1 MFPAS
6 TANYTVLKAKQGIL
20 LCDKSALHAMCVLQ
34 RGFNV
39 NKTTYAFL
47 GAYSTYAPNDFVY
60 YVDVVAFLQK
70 NPTYNFELS
79 QYLKAYTKKPVFV
92 FDLTEG
98 SPFVTELDNVV
109 SFFEKSRPN
118 PLLVNQPVPAVLS
131 HVRMWVAKDRQ
142 TNRYLQTR
150 KTMQCLKTIG
160 TYELCRIVTAES
172 ALEILQVVYRDTP
185 QLIARG
191 VKDFKDRR
199 QLLFGLFTT
208 EDRSPLAVFELKLN
222 AGEEPPQAILLP
234 RDKSKLA
241 KYTLSSIV
249 TNLPDNR
256 ADRKLILD
264 EIKGYV
270 PKALDYLYRTYSVKV
285 SLNDFCQTRS
295 GAFQFLSES
304 PADPYAL
311 FQNVSVVGG
320 KYRLPDGYTNV
331 KYESFSAS
339 GCTRLLLPNVVA
351 DTVRIDRC
359 KSVSITKLVARSVV
373 VQGGLYGELS
383 DLKNISCKLN
393 ADIEA
398 DSLVLLDVALGQFKI
413 DAKNLALVNVKNLRL
428 YDKENQRLV
437 NCQRLSLNVSEQY
450 SAVDLRFPAVREL
463 ELDTFD
469 GTQIVNFDRE
479 VQFPSLSKLTLR
491 CGVVGTIGHV
501 DSVTLYTEFGQP
513 IPEISAD
520 VCTVYATDTW
530 ESPIKCNTLK
540 LIYRPALTQTNPGTI
555 TVASRTDFMYNGPQR
570 YLGTRDF
577 INRVYVYPTNVAQWK
592 GATLRA
598 AHVYFYFDA
607 KAAITK
613 VFEDFFSNF
622 AGNVHIIL
630 SPDAVVPRRNTV
642 SDKFKFWRLTDGTK
656 PDVDAWDDLRHFI
669 THLKPA
675 KD

>member
-1 MFPAS
+1 M
-6 TANYTVLKAKQGIL
+6 
-20 LCDKSALHAMCVLQ
+20 
-34 RGFNV
+34 
-39 NKTTYAFL
+39 
-47 GAYSTYAPNDFVY
+47 
-60 YVDVVAFLQK
+60 
-70 NPTYNFELS
+70 
-79 QYLKAYTKKPVFV
+79 
-92 FDLTEG
+92 
-98 SPFVTELDNVV
+98 
-109 SFFEKSRPN
+109 
-118 PLLVNQPVPAVLS
+118 
-131 HVRMWVAKDRQ
+131 
-142 TNRYLQTR
+142 
-150 KTMQCLKTIG
+150 
-160 TYELCRIVTAES
+160 
-172 ALEILQVVYRDTP
+172 
-185 QLIARG
+185 
-191 VKDFKDRR
+191 
-199 QLLFGLFTT
+199 
-208 EDRSPLAVFELKLN
+208 
-222 AGEEPPQAILLP
+222 
-234 RDKSKLA
+234 
-241 KYTLSSIV
+241 
-249 TNLPDNR
+249 
-256 ADRKLILD
+256 
-264 EIKGYV
+264 

-295 GAFQFLSES
+295 GAFQFLSDS

-398 DSLVLLDVALGQFKI
+398 DSLVLLDVVLGQFKV

-513 IPEISAD
+513 VPEISAD

-540 LIYRPALTQTNPGTI
+540 LIYRPSLTQTNPGTI

-598 AHVYFYFDA
+598 AHIYFYFDA

-630 SPDAVVPRRNTV
+630 SPAAVVPRHNTV
-642 SDKFKFWRLTDGTK
+642 SNKFKFWRLTEGTK